1 MSKDLPRNNIA
12 FKNYSTVP
20 QYDYDIKLPLKRLDT
35 HIIKFENI
43 LDRNNAA
50 LNCEKGTR
58 IYALFSILV
67 NDRGTFKSSLR
78 VSHVS
83 TLSFKPL
90 LRIKCMN

>member
-1 MSKDLPRNNIA
+1 MVNMSKDLPRNNIA

-50 LNCEKGTR
+50 LNCEKG
-58 IYALFSILV
+58 ISNYF
-67 NDRGTFKSSLR
+67 DQ
-78 VSHVS
+78 HV
-83 TLSFKPL
+83 
-90 LRIKCMN
+90 